1 MGVRTDI
8 RRIGRWKIPSVAAAD
23 ALTVGV
29 GTIGTVSGV
38 LIEFIAAIAF
48 WLYAR
53 AARQFGAFHICLERT
68 HRYLI
73 AYKIAD
79 GMKEHKDATFR
90 DLVCIMAN
98 ASTITRA
105 DIEAVGSHEGKVSAA
120 FSRAPVAAATRDRG

>member
-1 MGVRTDI
+1 
-8 RRIGRWKIPSVAAAD
+8 
-23 ALTVGV
+23 V

-79 GMKEHKDATFR
+79 GMKENKDATFR

-98 ASTITRA
+98 ASMITRA
-105 DIEAVGSHEGKVSAA
+105 DIEAVGSNEGRVNAAVSSSPSAGA
-120 FSRAPVAAATRDRG
+120 MGDRVERK